1 MNYPITAFVVKLLV
15 FITIGWI
22 IGFILGSFM
31 GSPEFAVGIF
41 LLFSVSLRG
50 RFLGPPISDR

>member
-1 MNYPITAFVVKLLV
+1 MTAFVVKLLV
-15 FITIGWI
+15 FNAMGWI

-41 LLFSVSLRG
+41 LLFSVSIKREV
-50 RFLGPPISDR
+50 FKPSDL

>member
-1 MNYPITAFVVKLLV
+1 MDYPMTAFVVKLLV
-15 FITIGWI
+15 FNAMGWI

-41 LLFSVSLRG
+41 LLFSVSIKREV
-50 RFLGPPISDR
+50 FKPSDL

>member
-1 MNYPITAFVVKLLV
+1 MTAFIVKLLV
-15 FITIGWI
+15 FIAIGWI

-41 LLFSVSLRG
+41 LLFAVSFKG
-50 RFLGPPISDR
+50 KVFSGT